1 MVEKIA
7 LRRELFNQRASG
19 MTSYFL
25 ICFKSGRWGSHCG
38 PLKIDETSFP
48 LIV

>member
-1 MVEKIA
+1 MAEKIG

-25 ICFKSGRWGSHCG
+25 NCVRVEKRKVTVGF
-38 PLKIDETSFP
+38 
-48 LIV
+48 